1 MNERIKEL
9 AHQAGL
15 EQGQWANADMVRI
28 WKESSDNPGALNKF
42 AELIVKEC
50 VSICENSEIPFDIEV
65 WRDSTKKEMT
75 ALTAIALGNLIK
87 AHFGV
92 K

>member
-1 MNERIKEL
+1 MTMFNKTLEAL
-9 AHQAGL
+9 AAKATEYVNSQPRHMA
-15 EQGQWANADMVRI
+15 
-28 WKESSDNPGALNKF
+28 SSLWEIKF

-87 AHFGV
+87 EHFGV